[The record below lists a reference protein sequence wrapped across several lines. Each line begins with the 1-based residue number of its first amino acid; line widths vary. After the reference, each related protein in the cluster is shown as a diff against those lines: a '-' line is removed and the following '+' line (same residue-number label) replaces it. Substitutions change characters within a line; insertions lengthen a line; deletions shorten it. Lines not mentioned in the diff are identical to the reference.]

1 MNAPSGVIEGG
12 WEYVWA
18 AYAMT
23 AVILLGYAVSLIAR
37 YRAERRKAARGETGA
52 SEVFS

>member
-18 AYAMT
+18 AYSLT
-23 AVILLGYAVSLIAR
+23 AVILLGYAATLIVR
-37 YRAERRKAARGETGA
+37 YRAERRKAAREGA
-52 SEVFS
+52 GAPGVRA